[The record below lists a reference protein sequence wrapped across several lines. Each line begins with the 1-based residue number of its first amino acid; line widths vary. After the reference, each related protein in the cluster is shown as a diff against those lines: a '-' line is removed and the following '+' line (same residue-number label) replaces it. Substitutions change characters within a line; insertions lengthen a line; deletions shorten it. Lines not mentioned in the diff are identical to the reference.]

1 MMLSMTVSSK
11 NRPGKRD
18 VLAQALLN
26 GTPLTQLAECFLAA
40 GYSEKAAAYEA
51 GRAMKDPLFNAGK
64 RVSNRLKKREWT
76 LDSYRRLHEAEGAD
90 GNEIPCIANV
100 DPDLFFRDYH
110 HRNRPV
116 KLTGLVDH
124 WPAMKHWTL
133 DYLTAKIGRA
143 VVELQ
148 GQRLSSDDYELVK
161 DRHKRHVAFAEF
173 VTQLRQTETS
183 NDFYITAYND
193 TVNKQALA
201 PLWNDVG
208 DISLLKSSGG
218 HDGFFW
224 MGPKG
229 TITPFHHDLT
239 NNLLLQISG
248 RKRVTMVA
256 AYDSAHMRN
265 HLHCFSEWASPE
277 DISVQGDAAP
287 KLWQC
292 DIGPGEAIFLP
303 VGWWHYVEALDHTIG
318 MSFTNFPTDND
329 FYTDYPSE
337 VDF

>member
-1 MMLSMTVSSK
+1 MTATKSSK
-11 NRPGKRD
+11 NKPDKRE
-18 VLAQALLN
+18 VLAQALLD
-26 GTPLTQLAECFLAA
+26 GTPLTQLAECFVAA

-64 RVSNRLKKREWT
+64 RVSNRLSKSQWA
-76 LDSYRRLHEAEGAD
+76 LDNYRRLHQAEAGEGT
-90 GNEIPCIANV
+90 EIAIV
-100 DPDLFFRDYH
+100 DAIDPVVFFRDYH
-110 HRNRPV
+110 HRNLPA

-124 WPAMKHWTL
+124 WPAMEHWTL
-133 DYLTAKIGRA
+133 DYLAGKIGNT

-148 GQRLSSDDYELVK
+148 GQRLSGGDYEMAK
-161 DRHKRHVAFAEF
+161 DRHKRHVPFSEF
-173 VTQLRQTETS
+173 VALLRQTDSS

-201 PLWNDVG
+201 PLWEDVG
-208 DISLLKSSGG
+208 DLSLLKPSGG
-218 HDGFFW
+218 QDGFFW

-256 AYDSAHMRN
+256 PYDTAYMRN
-265 HLHCFSEWASPE
+265 HHHCFSLWTSP
-277 DISVQGDAAP
+277 DAIRAQGAAAP

-318 MSFTNFPTDND
+318 MSFTNFPVDND

>member
-1 MMLSMTVSSK
+1 MTDSSSPK
-11 NRPGKRD
+11 NKPGKRD
-18 VLAQALLN
+18 VLAQALLD
-26 GTPLTQLAECFLAA
+26 GTPVTQLAERFVAA

-64 RVSNRLKKREWT
+64 RVSNRLSKSQWT
-76 LDSYRRLHEAEGAD
+76 LDNYRRLHQAEAGEGA
-90 GNEIPCIANV
+90 EIPIV
-100 DPDLFFRDYH
+100 DAINPDQFFRDYH
-110 HRNRPV
+110 HRNLPV

-124 WPAMKHWTL
+124 WPAMERWTL
-133 DYLTAKIGRA
+133 DYLADKIGDM

-148 GQRLSSDDYELVK
+148 GQRLSGEDYEMVK
-161 DRHKRHVAFAEF
+161 DRHKRHVKFSEF
-173 VTQLRQTETS
+173 IALLRQTENS

-201 PLWNDVG
+201 PLWEDVG
-208 DISLLKSSGG
+208 DLSLLKSSGG

-265 HLHCFSEWASPE
+265 HHHCFSRWMSPD
-277 DISVQGDAAP
+277 DIRAQGGDAP

-318 MSFTNFPTDND
+318 MSFTNFPVDND

-337 VDF
+337 VAF

>member
-1 MMLSMTVSSK
+1 MTASPAAK
-11 NRPGKRD
+11 IKTDKRE
-18 VLAQALLN
+18 VLAQALLD
-26 GTPLTQLAECFLAA
+26 GCLIDDLPARFVAA

-51 GRAMKDPLFNAGK
+51 GRAIKDPVFDAAK
-64 RVSNRLKKREWT
+64 RVGNRLRKRDWT
-76 LDSYRRLHEAEGAD
+76 LEIQRRLHDIETGD
-90 GNEIPCIANV
+90 GKDIPTVHAI
-100 DPDLFFRDYH
+100 DPNLFFRDYH

-124 WPAMKHWTL
+124 WPAMQRWTL
-133 DYLTAKIGRA
+133 DYLADKIGDA

-148 GQRLSSDDYELVK
+148 GQRLEGDDYEMAK
-161 DRHKRHVAFAEF
+161 DRHKRHVKFSEF
-173 VTQLRQTETS
+173 TALLRQTESS

-201 PLWNDVG
+201 PLWEDVG

-218 HDGFFW
+218 NDGFFW
-224 MGPKG
+224 MGSRG

-256 AYDSAHMRN
+256 AYDTAHMRN
-265 HLHCFSEWASPE
+265 HLHCFSEWASPD
-277 DISVQGDAAP
+277 DIRALGEAAP

-292 DIGPGEAIFLP
+292 DIGPGEAVFLP
-303 VGWWHYVEALDHTIG
+303 VGWWHHVEALDHTVG
-318 MSFTNFPTDND
+318 MSFTNFPVDND

-337 VDF
+337 TDF

>member
-1 MMLSMTVSSK
+1 MTGSPSAK
-11 NRPGKRD
+11 NKPDKRD
-18 VLAQALLN
+18 VLAQALLD
-26 GTPLTQLAECFLAA
+26 GTPLAQLAEQFIAA

-51 GRAMKDPLFNAGK
+51 GRAMKDPVLNAGK
-64 RVSNRLKKREWT
+64 RVANRLRKNQWT
-76 LDSYRRLHEAEGAD
+76 MDNYRRLHQAGTGDAA
-90 GNEIPCIANV
+90 EIPTVHAI
-100 DPDLFFRDYH
+100 DPIVFFRDYH
-110 HRNRPV
+110 HRNLPV
-116 KLTGLVDH
+116 KLTGLVDD
-124 WPAMKHWTL
+124 WPAMERWTL
-133 DYLTAKIGRA
+133 DYLADKIGDT

-148 GQRLSSDDYELVK
+148 GQRLSGEDYEMVK
-161 DRHKRHVAFAEF
+161 DRHKRHVKFSEF
-173 VTQLRQTETS
+173 IALLRQTHSS

-201 PLWNDVG
+201 PLWDDVG

-265 HLHCFSEWASPE
+265 HHHCFSEWGSP
-277 DISVQGDAAP
+277 DAISAQGDAAP

-318 MSFTNFPTDND
+318 MSFTNFPVDND

>member
-1 MMLSMTVSSK
+1 MTASPAAK
-11 NRPGKRD
+11 NKTDKRE
-18 VLAQALLN
+18 VLAQAILDGCPINDL
-26 GTPLTQLAECFLAA
+26 PARFIAA

-51 GRAMKDPLFNAGK
+51 GRAMKDPVFGAAK
-64 RVSNRLKKREWT
+64 RVSNRLQKRDWT
-76 LDSYRRLHEAEGAD
+76 LEIQRRLHDIETGD
-90 GNEIPCIANV
+90 GKHIPTVHAI
-100 DPDLFFRDYH
+100 DPGLFFRDYH

-124 WPAMKHWTL
+124 WPAMKRWTM
-133 DYLTAKIGRA
+133 DYLDGKIGDA

-148 GQRLSSDDYELVK
+148 GQRLSGEDYETAK
-161 DRHKRHVAFAEF
+161 DSYKRHAKFSEFADL
-173 VTQLRQTETS
+173 LRQTDSS

-201 PLWNDVG
+201 PLWEDVG
-208 DISLLKSSGG
+208 DISLLKPSGG
-218 HDGFFW
+218 NNGFFW

-256 AYDSAHMRN
+256 AYDSVHMRN
-265 HLHCFSEWASPE
+265 HLHCFSEWASPG
-277 DISVQGDAAP
+277 DISALGEAAP

-292 DIGPGEAIFLP
+292 DIGPGEAVFLP
-303 VGWWHYVEALDHTIG
+303 VGWWHHVEALDHTIG
-318 MSFTNFPTDND
+318 MSFTNFPVDND

-337 VDF
+337 TDF

>member
-1 MMLSMTVSSK
+1 MAATKSPKSK
-11 NRPGKRD
+11 IDKRE
-18 VLAQALLN
+18 VLAQALLD
-26 GTPLTQLAECFLAA
+26 GTPLTQLAERFVAA
-40 GYSEKAAAYEA
+40 GYSEKAATYEA

-64 RVSNRLKKREWT
+64 RVSNRLRKSHWT
-76 LDSYRRLHEAEGAD
+76 LDNYRRLHRADAGDGA
-90 GNEIPCIANV
+90 EIPTVHAI
-100 DPDLFFRDYH
+100 DPDQFFNDYH
-110 HRNRPV
+110 HRNLLV

-124 WPAMKHWTL
+124 WPAMQRWTM
-133 DYLTAKIGRA
+133 DYLADKIGDA
-143 VVELQ
+143 MVELQ
-148 GQRLSSDDYELVK
+148 GQRQSSDDYEMTK
-161 DRHKRHVAFAEF
+161 DNHKRHVKFSEF
-173 VTQLRQTETS
+173 VALLRQTESS

-193 TVNKQALA
+193 TINKQALA
-201 PLWNDVG
+201 PLWEDVG
-208 DISLLKSSGG
+208 DISLLKSCGG
-218 HDGFFW
+218 NDGFFW

-265 HLHCFSEWASPE
+265 HLHCFSGWTSPDE
-277 DISVQGDAAP
+277 IRALGEAAP

-318 MSFTNFPTDND
+318 MSFTNFPVDND

>member
-1 MMLSMTVSSK
+1 MTATRSPK
-11 NRPGKRD
+11 TKTDKRE
-18 VLAQALLN
+18 VLARAILDGCPANDLPARFI
-26 GTPLTQLAECFLAA
+26 TA

-64 RVSNRLKKREWT
+64 RVSNRLQKSHWT
-76 LDSYRRLHEAEGAD
+76 LDNYRRLHRAEA
-90 GNEIPCIANV
+90 GNAAEIHVVHAIET
-100 DPDLFFRDYH
+100 DRFFRDYH
-110 HRNRPV
+110 HRNLPV
-116 KLTGLVDH
+116 KLTGLVGH
-124 WPAMKHWTL
+124 WPAMQRWTP
-133 DYLTAKIGRA
+133 DYLADKIGDA

-148 GQRLSSDDYELVK
+148 GQRLSGDDYEMAK
-161 DRHKRHVAFAEF
+161 DRHKRQVQFSEF
-173 VTQLRQTETS
+173 IALLRQTESS

-201 PLWNDVG
+201 PLWEDVG
-208 DISLLKSSGG
+208 DITLLKSSGG

-265 HLHCFSEWASPE
+265 HHHCFSEWGSPD
-277 DISVQGDAAP
+277 DIRALGDAAP

-303 VGWWHYVEALDHTIG
+303 VGWWHHVEALDHTIG
-318 MSFTNFPTDND
+318 MSFTNFPADND

-337 VDF
+337 VEF

>member
-1 MMLSMTVSSK
+1 MTTAKSAK
-11 NRPGKRD
+11 TKPDKRE
-18 VLAQALLN
+18 VLAQALLD
-26 GTPLTQLAECFLAA
+26 GTPLTELPARFIAA

-64 RVSNRLKKREWT
+64 RVSNRLHKSHWT
-76 LDSYRRLHEAEGAD
+76 LDNYRRLHRAD
-90 GNEIPCIANV
+90 AGDGGEIPTVQTIE
-100 DPDLFFRDYH
+100 PDVFFGDYH
-110 HRNRPV
+110 HRNLPV

-124 WPAMKHWTL
+124 WPAMQRWTL
-133 DYLTAKIGRA
+133 DYLADKIDDA

-148 GQRLSSDDYELVK
+148 GQRQSSDDYEMAK
-161 DRHKRHVAFAEF
+161 DNHKRHVKFSEF
-173 VTQLRQTETS
+173 VLLLRQTDSS

-201 PLWNDVG
+201 PLWEDVG

-218 HDGFFW
+218 NDGFFW

-265 HLHCFSEWASPE
+265 HLHCFSEWTSPD
-277 DISVQGDAAP
+277 DICALGEAAP

-303 VGWWHYVEALDHTIG
+303 VGWWHHVEALDHTIG
-318 MSFTNFPTDND
+318 MSFTNFPVDND